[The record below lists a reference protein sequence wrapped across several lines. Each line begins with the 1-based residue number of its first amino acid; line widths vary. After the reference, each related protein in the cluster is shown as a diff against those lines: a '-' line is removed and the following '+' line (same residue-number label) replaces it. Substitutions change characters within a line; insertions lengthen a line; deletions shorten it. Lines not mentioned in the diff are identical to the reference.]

1 MQAQQIIN
9 QQKEK
14 INLLYRTYC
23 QHLESYF
30 ITLDMTDADRSGRE
44 LFNYVE
50 LCCAEANS
58 DEDIKNSAWNQW
70 LAETCHE
77 ILELLVSHYQRYR
90 VHTGNASA
98 APSKM
103 AYAGMQRMVKSYY
116 SRKDAKQLRKMLNDN
131 GIPTYGF
138 DNKAKLDPMK
148 IFLSILVVVA
158 ASIIFVSALYLSDK
172 IPVPLVVGLCL
183 SVIAFITC
191 LFIKNPSG
199 LQYLVIR
206 TFLSA
211 SIPGLL
217 ASYPGFIELSFK
229 KFGFEVSA
237 IGLLAIF
244 FIIYKMNPAKLS
256 ELNK

>member
-14 INLLYRTYC
+14 INLLYSAYC
-23 QHLESYF
+23 QHLDSYF
-30 ITLDMTDADRSGRE
+30 VTLDMTDADRSGRE

-58 DEDIKNSAWNQW
+58 NEDIKNSSWNQW

-77 ILELLVSHYQRYR
+77 VLELLVSHYQIYR
-90 VHTGNASA
+90 VHTGNSSA

-116 SRKDAKQLRKMLNDN
+116 SRKDARLLRKFLNDN
-131 GIPTYGF
+131 GISTYGF
-138 DNKAKLDPMK
+138 DNKAKIDPMK
-148 IFLSILVVVA
+148 IILSILIMVA
-158 ASIIFVSALYLSDK
+158 AFIIFISALYFSDK
-172 IPVPLVVGLCL
+172 VPVPLVIGLCL
-183 SVIAFITC
+183 SVIVFITC

-217 ASYPGFIELSFK
+217 ASYPGLIELSFK
-229 KFGFEVSA
+229 QFGLEVSA
-237 IGLLAIF
+237 FGLFAIF
-244 FIIYKMNPAKLS
+244 FIIYKINPAKLS
-256 ELNK
+256 ELKK